1 MTEMT
6 TPWAGDAMDTLK
18 MKIGLITKESKESS
32 IKMEKAEKA
41 KAEADERIAAAEKKI
56 KELSK
61 AIHARKIML
70 DENTDKLLR
79 NTSMAKKEGG
89 GDCGC
94 QGGDQDSNLERDGSQ
109 IGA

>member
-1 MTEMT
+1 
-6 TPWAGDAMDTLK
+6 
-18 MKIGLITKESKESS
+18 
-32 IKMEKAEKA
+32 MEKAEKA

-79 NTSMAKKEGG
+79 NTSMAKKKEEATVAAREEIKT
-89 GDCGC
+89 
-94 QGGDQDSNLERDGSQ
+94 QTLREMALKSELERVNAALPASQ
-109 IGA
+109 AQLAAASERVDAQLAE